1 MDPCLDDC
9 EVFMMKK
16 ETIYGEVIAKANH
29 YLAVPDSAGGKRIIK
44 DDAIR
49 SYETSFVRQC
59 VIYKDKFINAPF
71 GLVID
76 VYYSSNR
83 FDLDNSLK
91 TILDCL
97 QMCRAISNDNL
108 CMKIEATKHIDR
120 NTPRVVFGIIEYE
133 PNLFEYGNT

>member
-1 MDPCLDDC
+1 
-9 EVFMMKK
+9 MMKK

-91 TILDCL
+91 TTLGVLRSICFVASIFIQRLSFDIA
-97 QMCRAISNDNL
+97 R
-108 CMKIEATKHIDR
+108 HICKQSR
-120 NTPRVVFGIIEYE
+120 IVFKE
-133 PNLFEYGNT
+133 LSKSKRLLL